1 MAAAEFFIAGSA
13 AGRLRSL
20 GHLSPEFL
28 RDESFI
34 SRPPPPPPPNVERQ
48 TWEEIKVEIV
58 FRKTA
63 RKKVSRLEVVY

>member
-13 AGRLRSL
+13 AGRLRSP

-34 SRPPPPPPPNVERQ
+34 SCPPPPPGVERQ
-48 TWEEIKVEIV
+48 TWEQIKVEIV